1 MRSLIEDEPNVDDL
15 EDVSALG
22 LLQQI
27 YRCRSISLHI
37 RMRAAISALNYEA
50 PRLAVTAQITDND
63 VATLLDQ
70 RIARYQRKLIEE
82 QRLIEAKAVD
92 VTNGSHKSIASTAI
106 DAKPTNG
113 NAHQST
119 AAPLARLYSNKFP
132 RRF

>member
-1 MRSLIEDEPNVDDL
+1 MRSLIEDESNVDDL

-92 VTNGSHKSIASTAI
+92 VTNGSHNTIATT
-106 DAKPTNG
+106 PPETNG
-113 NAHQST
+113 KST
-119 AAPLARLYSNKFP
+119 AAPLNRLYSNKFP